1 MVIEAYGVTAP
12 GHHAL
17 YKRHKPKQGQWGQ
30 HRVSLLACPPTIG
43 SDGQDCMRLQCYL
56 CRGSHPKL
64 LEQVLEVTTPTVKHA
79 SDVMVALHSKTCQI

>member
-1 MVIEAYGVTAP
+1 MRSTRDTNQSKLVGITPCV
-12 GHHAL
+12 L
-17 YKRHKPKQGQWGQ
+17 N
-30 HRVSLLACPPTIG
+30 SLLVCPPTKG
-43 SDGQDCMRLQCYL
+43 SDGQDCMRLQYYL